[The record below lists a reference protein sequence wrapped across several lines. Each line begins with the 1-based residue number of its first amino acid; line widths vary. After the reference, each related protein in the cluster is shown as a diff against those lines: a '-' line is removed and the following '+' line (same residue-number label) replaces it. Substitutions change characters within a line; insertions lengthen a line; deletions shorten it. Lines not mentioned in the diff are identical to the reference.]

1 VSLTTL
7 RNIGI
12 ILLIALAVYALPGGG
27 TSASIVEAVVSI
39 AFLVAIWLILMRLY
53 REHRMT
59 LFSLGD
65 RHRGILYASFC
76 GVLFAGAS
84 GGSTGRWWDSGP
96 LTLLWIALLLACFYG
111 FYAVFRHWRE
121 YA

>member
-1 VSLTTL
+1 MSSTTL

-12 ILLIALAVYALPGGG
+12 ILLLAVAVFALPGGG
-27 TSASIVEAVVSI
+27 TGAAIVEALLSI
-39 AFLVAIWLILMRLY
+39 AFGVAIWLVLMRLY
-53 REHRMT
+53 REHRTT

-76 GVLFAGAS
+76 GILFAGAS
-84 GGSTGRWWDSGP
+84 GGRTGRWWDSAP
-96 LTLLWIALLLACFYG
+96 LTLLWIALLVACFYG
-111 FYAVFRHWRE
+111 FYMVFRHWRE